1 VTRGNQENMQMYK
14 LRFIA
19 AVLALTLAGA
29 ASAQG
34 LPNYYPKGGFQ
45 RTGVLDAVQP
55 EAQRIV
61 IGDLGYLYSSNL
73 VVHSPRSYSVP
84 LSRLKP
90 GTRVAFKT
98 LENRGRVIT
107 EIWLL
112 PDNYDDGSRR
122 R

>member
-1 VTRGNQENMQMYK
+1 MRIIRLT
-14 LRFIA
+14 A
-19 AVLALTLAGA
+19 ALVALLLAGA
-29 ASAQG
+29 AAAQG
-34 LPNYYPKGGFQ
+34 LPDYYPTGGFQ

-61 IGDLGYLYSSNL
+61 IGDLGYTYSPNL
-73 VVHSPRSYSVP
+73 VVHSPRSYSIP

-98 LENRGRVIT
+98 LDNRGQVIT

-112 PDNYDDGSRR
+112 PDGYDDGSRR

>member
-1 VTRGNQENMQMYK
+1 MMTGNQENPMM
-14 LRFIA
+14 RTFRRTVAIVA
-19 AVLALTLAGA
+19 LALAGI

-34 LPNYYPKGGFQ
+34 LPDYYPTEGFQ

-55 EAQRIV
+55 EAQRII
-61 IGDLGYLYSSNL
+61 IGDLGYTYSSNL

-84 LSRLKP
+84 MSRLKP
-90 GTRVAFKT
+90 GTRIAFKT
-98 LENRGRVIT
+98 LNNRGRVIT

-112 PDNYDDGSRR
+112 PDDYKDGSRR

>member
-1 VTRGNQENMQMYK
+1 MRNLK
-14 LRFIA
+14 LIA
-19 AVLALTLAGA
+19 ALVALTLAGI

-34 LPNYYPKGGFQ
+34 LPDYYPKEGFQ

-55 EAQRIV
+55 EAQRII
-61 IGDLGYLYSSNL
+61 IGDLGYAYSSNL
-73 VVHSPRSYSVP
+73 VVHSPRSYNVP

-90 GTRVAFKT
+90 GTRIAFKT
-98 LENRGRVIT
+98 LNDRGRVIT

-112 PDNYDDGSRR
+112 PDNYKDGARR

>member
-73 VVHSPRSYSVP
+73 VVHS
-84 LSRLKP
+84 SRLKP